1 MLAIWLALSPSY
13 IKPRATYE
21 NAERHTHSA
30 RPTAIKSIG
39 QCKTE
44 HPTIIMWLY
53 RWQLNELATT
63 SYEMHMNCWNR
74 FAGWIFGLFF
84 SFEISV
90 ILHPDTQNTNSIDTK
105 KNLSHSN
112 VRKKKRISQ
121 IITIISKQ
129 MSWEFVCISL
139 SCAYGV
145 KLLLFKW
152 FFIHFLSLS
161 LSPSSC
167 CVCLS
172 SWFTSK
178 PLGNE
183 QRRFFVCSAPW
194 LHLTA

>member
-1 MLAIWLALSPSY
+1 MGERKKWQKYYIAITHLLDFIQSRESKGALETPRLFSFDLFTRKMLAIWLALSPSY

-90 ILHPDTQNTNSIDTK
+90 ILHPDTQNTNSIDK
-105 KNLSHSN
+105 KKSLSHSN
-112 VRKKKRISQ
+112 VGKKKRISQ
-121 IITIISKQ
+121 IITIISEQ

-145 KLLLFKW
+145 KLLLF
-152 FFIHFLSLS
+152 
-161 LSPSSC
+161 
-167 CVCLS
+167 
-172 SWFTSK
+172 
-178 PLGNE
+178 
-183 QRRFFVCSAPW
+183 
-194 LHLTA
+194 